1 MLSKIGFLA
10 AIAFVGHSA
19 MASYAVEC
27 GSTTNVESA
36 KVTGQILS
44 LSSEDDNFTG
54 SASESVNGWSMT
66 FSGKEYPPN
75 QATARVI
82 KAKDSAHVEAIEVT
96 VIFGTSPSGDV
107 GERLVISNPYSD
119 EPTLDVYNVGGF
131 TGPLKT
137 ANYKCISFID

>member
-1 MLSKIGFLA
+1 
-10 AIAFVGHSA
+10 

-27 GSTTNVESA
+27 GSKTDVKNG
-36 KVTGQILS
+36 KVTGEILN

-54 SASESVNGWSMT
+54 LASKDVNGWSMS

-82 KAKDSAHVEAIEVT
+82 KAKDSSHVDAIEVT
-96 VIFGTSPSGDV
+96 VVFGTSSSGVV
-107 GERLVISNPYSD
+107 GEKLVISKPYSD
-119 EPTLDVYNVGGF
+119 EPTFEVYNMGGF